1 MPDQTVI
8 RVGTRGSRLARV
20 QTGWVVRRLEALGAR
35 VVTVP
40 ILTRGDEGNPQ
51 PPRLGSDGVFVRE
64 LESALRESRIDAAV
78 HSLKDLPTA
87 DSAGLSLAC
96 IPPRALP
103 WDVFVGRTARTLA
116 ALPAGSVVGTSSI
129 RRVAQV
135 RLVRPDLRILP
146 VRGNVDTRLRL
157 LDEGRYDALILA
169 GAGLERLGLAARIDE
184 VLTPGPVAIDSDSSP
199 AGEAATGFWPAIAQ
213 GALAVQIR
221 TDDAALASF
230 MAPLDDPLSRRAV
243 TAERACLAALAG
255 GCLAPIGAV
264 ARARADGGLSLT
276 ACVLEERD
284 SAVSRIVE
292 TGIAP
297 TAMGGAPLGLRIAE
311 RLRDR
316 GADGMLARMR
326 QRWEQSGQ

>member
-35 VVTVP
+35 VVIVP

-96 IPPRALP
+96 IPSRALP

-157 LDEGRYDALILA
+157 LDKGRYDALILA

-184 VLTPGPVAIDSDSSP
+184 VLTPGPVAIDSVSSP

-213 GALAVQIR
+213 GAL
-221 TDDAALASF
+221 AALASF

-264 ARARADGGLSLT
+264 ARGRADGGLSLT

-292 TGIAP
+292 TGLALP
-297 TAMGGAPLGLRIAE
+297 AMGGAFLGLRIAE

-316 GADGMLARMR
+316 GADEMLARMR

>member
-8 RVGTRGSRLARV
+8 RVGTRGSRLARA

-35 VVTVP
+35 VETVP
-40 ILTRGDEGNPQ
+40 MLTRGDEGNPQ

-64 LESALRESRIDAAV
+64 LEAALRERRIDAAV

-87 DSAGLSLAC
+87 DAPGLVLAC
-96 IPPRALP
+96 IPPRASP
-103 WDVFVGRTARTLA
+103 WDVFVGRTVRTLRR
-116 ALPAGSVVGTSSI
+116 LPPGAVVGTSSI

-135 RLVRPDLRILP
+135 RLLRPDLGIVP

-157 LDEGRYDALILA
+157 LDEGRYDALLLA

-184 VLTPGPVAIDSDSSP
+184 VLSPGPPPTCAESS
-199 AGEAATGFWPAIAQ
+199 AGAETVGFWPAIAQ

-221 TDDAALASF
+221 ADDVALAEF
-230 MAPLDDPLSRRAV
+230 LVPLDDPLSRRAV
-243 TAERACLAALAG
+243 TAERACLATLAG

-264 ARARADGGLSLT
+264 ARGAGGGVTLS

-284 SAVSRIVE
+284 SHVSRIVE
-292 TGIAP
+292 TGFA
-297 TAMGGAPLGLRIAE
+297 TADVAAATLGIEVAE
-311 RLRDR
+311 RLRAR
-316 GADGMLARMR
+316 GADAMLARMR
-326 QRWEQSGQ
+326 QRWQTGG